1 MMSKKSLLK
10 EIKQIFQK
18 ELNIKVNKKS
28 KIYDFEAWDSIGNF
42 NILLNF
48 EKKFKIKLNSGEFSR
63 LNSVKEIV
71 KVIEKK
77 YK

>member
-1 MMSKKSLLK
+1 MSKKSLLK